1 MIFEGKFQ
9 VMEFR
14 RDLKPWRSPCGILC
28 FKNPWE
34 KNTLKQNMSE
44 GHFSKEIKTTL
55 VGGFEPTP
63 LKKYESNWMISPRIR
78 GENNKIQIE
87 LPPPGTSRFQRNK
100 DVSLEGRKEP
110 PNSHPGRVKFGN
122 SAPSRGYTNITIFT
136 NYLEDHPSWVSS

>member
-14 RDLKPWRSPCGILC
+14 RDLKPWRSPCGFLC

-44 GHFSKEIKTTL
+44 GHSKDIKTTL
-55 VGGFEPTP
+55 AGGFSPTP
-63 LKKYESNWMISPRIR
+63 LKNMLISPRIR

-110 PNSHPGRVKFGN
+110 PNSHPGRVKRRQLGTFK
-122 SAPSRGYTNITIFT
+122 GYTNITIFT